1 MALGTEAAGL
11 LAQIRGGTAATAR
24 PARGGV
30 PMQVLREV
38 YAEAGDE
45 PEVQRFLAGCAD
57 TPSRILEELSGRCE
71 SVGVL
76 ALLAENPRTPK
87 SVLLHL
93 ARHERAD
100 VREAV
105 ASGKGISPQVA
116 LALCEDPDFRVRLA
130 LAENA
135 AVTPRVQIRLSED
148 EVPFVRASLLRQPRL
163 DEEIQLAL
171 SDDRDL
177 TVQAKALLTP
187 RLNESC
193 LLRWADGDESLSQRL
208 LLLRSQLPEKVLE
221 SLLFSGD
228 EEVQCRAMERKRLT
242 EDEQLGL
249 ARHGG
254 AEVRRRVASLP
265 GVSALVQV
273 QLAGDA
279 EASVRLALAS
289 NPSVSAEAVSRLLA
303 EPSEETDLALAGN
316 ERVPLASLSPALSRR
331 GATLLRH
338 ASLRPALDDEDR
350 AFLAEHGD
358 DGVLYQLSCRGVS
371 LRGCPSETLA
381 RLSRH
386 GLPSVRTLAARASG
400 LTIALMA
407 ELSRDAS
414 PQVRLALAENAETL
428 PSFLEALA
436 EDDDAAVAG
445 RARHALSK
453 ARAAAIDLSADEAS
467 ADGEP
472 EPAHEDVGVAAEP
485 GGAPAAGDAS
495 SGDAGP
501 DGLLGRFR
509 AMFGRRRQP

>member
-1 MALGTEAAGL
+1 MAE
-11 LAQIRGGTAATAR
+11 RGGRA
-24 PARGGV
+24 
-30 PMQVLREV
+30 
-38 YAEAGDE
+38 
-45 PEVQRFLAGCAD
+45 CACC
-57 TPSRILEELSGRCE
+57 TL
-71 SVGVL
+71 
-76 ALLAENPRTPK
+76 
-87 SVLLHL
+87 
-93 ARHERAD
+93 
-100 VREAV
+100 
-105 ASGKGISPQVA
+105 
-116 LALCEDPDFRVRLA
+116 
-130 LAENA
+130 
-135 AVTPRVQIRLSED
+135 
-148 EVPFVRASLLRQPRL
+148 
-163 DEEIQLAL
+163 
-171 SDDRDL
+171 
-177 TVQAKALLTP
+177 
-187 RLNESC
+187 
-193 LLRWADGDESLSQRL
+193 
-208 LLLRSQLPEKVLE
+208 
-221 SLLFSGD
+221 
-228 EEVQCRAMERKRLT
+228 
-242 EDEQLGL
+242 
-249 ARHGG
+249 
-254 AEVRRRVASLP
+254 
-265 GVSALVQV
+265 
-273 QLAGDA
+273 
-279 EASVRLALAS
+279 
-289 NPSVSAEAVSRLLA
+289 
-303 EPSEETDLALAGN
+303 
-316 ERVPLASLSPALSRR
+316 R

-472 EPAHEDVGVAAEP
+472 EPAPEDVGGAAEP

-495 SGDAGP
+495 SADAGP